1 MSKSWP
7 GVRGGIGWDWKNKT
21 SQSLISIEPEP
32 ELLKL
37 EGHYLT
43 AKLYLL
49 VPPHFYYLAHG
60 AHGISLLILM
70 SAVLPQGTTVEP
82 KSCAGQPEKSL
93 VEGPH

>member
-7 GVRGGIGWDWKNKT
+7 GVKGGIELDWKNKT
-21 SQSLISIEPEP
+21 SPSLISIGPEP

-43 AKLYLL
+43 AEP
-49 VPPHFYYLAHG
+49 VPFSLPHFYLACG

-70 SAVLPQGTTVEP
+70 SAVLPQGTTAEP

-93 VEGPH
+93 VEDPH